1 MLPAADPSIRVLL
14 VDDHRTVLWGLEK
27 LIDSARPRM
36 QVVGVAVSGAEALAA
51 AAEHQPDVVLL
62 DLDLGNV
69 NGLDLLA
76 DLRRRC
82 AAKVL
87 ILTGIRD
94 PELRERA
101 VLQGASGMVHK
112 TEPAEVI
119 LSAIEHVSRGEIWLD
134 RATTAKVIAT
144 LASAGKGKPGEAEDP
159 AIADLTHKERE
170 IIAAVVQHKGAPIKV
185 IADALCL
192 SSHTVRNHLAS
203 IYSKLGVHSRLD
215 LFMYAKE
222 RGLDKPAS

>member
-1 MLPAADPSIRVLL
+1 MPPAADPSIRVLL

-27 LIDSARPRM
+27 LIESARPRM
-36 QVVGVAVSGAEALAA
+36 QVVAVAVNGAEALAA
-51 AAEHQPDVVLL
+51 AAEHRPDVVLL
-62 DLDLGNV
+62 DLDLGGA
-69 NGLDLLA
+69 NGLDLLS
-76 DLRRRC
+76 DLLRHCEAR
-82 AAKVL
+82 VL
-87 ILTGIRD
+87 VLTGIRD
-94 PELRERA
+94 PELRERV

-112 TEPAEVI
+112 MEPAEVI
-119 LSAIEHVSRGEIWLD
+119 LSAIERVSRGEIWLD

-144 LASAGKGKPGEAEDP
+144 LADAGKRKQADAEDP
-159 AIADLTHKERE
+159 AVADLTHKERE
-170 IIAAVVQHKGAPIKV
+170 VIAAVVKHKGAPIKS

-215 LFMYAKE
+215 LFMYAKD